1 MESKG
6 FLESFERLKATRV
19 GIKSAKEQVEKT
31 VGAYDVLHSDLTDY
45 TGKLNKIAEGLES
58 IISGLTDEKQNLAKD
73 YTASIES
80 LKTTCSGL
88 VDTQKAALEA
98 VSGLF
103 QTTCGN
109 SNRTFS
115 EKLDQSAAA
124 FDGKV
129 ETAVDNLK
137 AAYDEKLSK
146 LSEVIDTFK
155 SNYDKTL
162 NSISAKSDQTSD
174 NFKEKV
180 SAAVADFKTANDTEI
195 GKLKESLATFKTE
208 TKSLSDDFF
217 AGLIK
222 CSSDFSEKVNGA
234 VEIFKNK
241 NDAEVS
247 KIETQITKLEQQVQ
261 QLDIIE
267 AAMKQSTELVKE
279 LKQNLDQLGENLQ
292 DSQKQQKIVLDNI
305 SKELKES
312 QDAQDKA
319 LEGISK
325 SIKGQGVILEQ
336 QGSVLNSVS
345 QGIVANG
352 QTASSINNT
361 VTQISGS
368 LKKATDKVSDKVSE
382 GNEKILEE
390 MKALEE
396 KMKVLDDKNINLE
409 NALNSLKDSQKKMQ
423 TTTYI
428 LMFLVAVASV
438 LLFFAK

>member
-1 MESKG
+1 MESKE
-6 FLESFERLKATRV
+6 FLESLERLKATLV

-222 CSSDFSEKVNGA
+222 CSSDFSEK
-234 VEIFKNK
+234 NK